1 MKYTSI
7 IISLLVLLGVSCKT
21 QQTFKNTPPPY
32 LIKDSNI
39 PSFIRD
45 KYINNKQQI
54 IEKSYVSELED
65 GRAIFRP
72 EEYFET
78 FALSKPYQYCKSCY
92 ESVEL
97 FEGRPIGCYEVSSYE
112 KKREVSIIK
121 NYNYKKGHISG
132 DYIIKNLKD
141 SVLYKTRFK
150 GGNGYW
156 KDYYYKIN
164 KLREEGQVKN
174 NYKYGAWKYYNKTGK
189 LDSIKHYQLT
199 DSVDVRFPYCLFNK
213 KEPCYKKRSKNK
225 TANKCGVDEIHK
237 YYY

>member
-1 MKYTSI
+1 MKYKNI
-7 IISLLVLLGVSCKT
+7 IISILVLLGVSCKT
-21 QQTFKNTPPPY
+21 QQTLKNTPPPY

-54 IEKSYVSELED
+54 IEKSYMSELED

-92 ESVEL
+92 V
-97 FEGRPIGCYEVSSYE
+97 
-112 KKREVSIIK
+112 
-121 NYNYKKGHISG
+121 
-132 DYIIKNLKD
+132 
-141 SVLYKTRFK
+141 YKTRFK